1 MHKEILIESQLE
13 LLPLV
18 KSFSASFGLVGGTAV
33 ALHLGHRRSIDF
45 DLFIDKEFS
54 SKSIREK
61 IKRNWSI
68 QTVIVDE
75 HGEFTL
81 VVNNVKLTFFRFPY
95 KINYSGQFED
105 IIKIPDVITLAAM
118 KAFALGRR
126 AKWKDYIDLYFIFQ
140 KFSFA
145 DVVVKTDNIFGSEFN
160 EKLFREQLNYF
171 KDIDYSETID
181 YLPGFANPDEEIK
194 NKLKEISLQK

>member
-126 AKWKDYIDLYFIFQ
+126 AKWKDYVDIFFVL
-140 KFSFA
+140 KSYAFEEIA
-145 DVVVKTDNIFGSEFN
+145 RKAKELFGPEFN
-160 EKLFREQLNYF
+160 ERLFREQLSYY
-171 KDIDYSETID
+171 KDVDYSEAVEFM
-181 YLPGFANPDEEIK
+181 GGREVSNNEIQQ
-194 NKLKEISLQK
+194 SLTELSLA

>member
-45 DLFIDKEFS
+45 GLFIDKEFS

-95 KINYSGQFED
+95 KINYYDQFENV
-105 IIKIPDVITLAAM
+105 IRIPDIVTLAAM

-126 AKWKDYIDLYFIFQ
+126 AKWKDYVDIFFVL
-140 KFSFA
+140 KNHAFV
-145 DVVVKTDNIFGSEFN
+145 DIVKKARELFGPEFN
-160 EKLFREQLNYF
+160 ERLFREQLSYYE
-171 KDIDYSETID
+171 DINYSEKIEFM
-181 YLPGFANPDEEIK
+181 GGREVSNNEIQQ
-194 NKLKEISLQK
+194 SLTELSLA

>member
-45 DLFIDKEFS
+45 GLFIDKEFS

-95 KINYSGQFED
+95 KINYYDQFENV
-105 IIKIPDVITLAAM
+105 IRIPDIVTLAAM

-126 AKWKDYIDLYFIFQ
+126 AKWKDYVDIFFILESNTFEDIT
-140 KFSFA
+140 KMTKA
-145 DVVVKTDNIFGSEFN
+145 VFGTEFN
-160 EKLFREQLNYF
+160 ERLFREQLSYF
-171 KDIDYSETID
+171 EDIDYSERVD
-181 YLPGFANPDEEIK
+181 YLEGREVLDEEIK
-194 NKLKEISLQK
+194 QKLVEISLK